1 MGDPH
6 QNASMPKPKEMTDE
20 QKKEV
25 KEAFDL
31 FDTDGSGAIDAAELK
46 IAMQALGFEPTVDEV
61 AKMVKD
67 IDIDGNAT
75 VEFEEFIEMM
85 EGKISNKDPVEE
97 MKKAFKTFDDDNTG
111 KITFK
116 NMQRVAKELGE
127 SMDDADIQDVI
138 DECDRDGDGGIN
150 ESEFLRIMER
160 QQVL

>member
-1 MGDPH
+1 MGIH
-6 QNASMPKPKEMTDE
+6 AMPKPKEMSAD

-31 FDTDGSGAIDAAELK
+31 FDTDGSGAIDAKELK
-46 IAMQALGFEPTVDEV
+46 VAMQALGFEPSNDEI
-61 AKMVKD
+61 AKMMA
-67 IDIDGNAT
+67 DIDGNAT
-75 VEFEEFIEMM
+75 VELEEFIEMM
-85 EGKISNKDPVEE
+85 EGKMSDKDPVEE

-127 SMDDADIQDVI
+127 TLSDADIQDVI

-160 QQVL
+160 QQVM